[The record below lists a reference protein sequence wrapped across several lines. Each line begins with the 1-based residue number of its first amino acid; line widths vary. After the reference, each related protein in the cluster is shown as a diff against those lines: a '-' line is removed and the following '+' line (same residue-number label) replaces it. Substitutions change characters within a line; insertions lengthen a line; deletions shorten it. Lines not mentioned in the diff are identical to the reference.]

1 MLLEFDRLA
10 SKKNEFYVKKEICQ
24 RAKHMSQENKESILD
39 KKRKEI

>member
-10 SKKNEFYVKKEICQ
+10 SKKNELSKRKPAKEQSIRYKKTKNLFGI
-24 RAKHMSQENKESILD
+24 